1 MHCAASLRICRMTP
15 LKVNVFNAFLK
26 DLAALLATVSCN
38 CAPANMDTDFEKV
51 TSSLDKDR
59 L

>member
-1 MHCAASLRICRMTP
+1 MTP
-15 LKVNVFNAFLK
+15 LKVNVFNEFLK